1 MEALGN
7 FFESVTS
14 ALSTLV
20 KFVGMLLDDIV
31 VMSEI
36 AEVAAF
42 IPNTAS
48 LLLWSPLSACMGIV
62 LAYSTVRLVMG
73 VLH

>member
-1 MEALGN
+1 MEALGK

-20 KFVGMLLDDIV
+20 NFVGMLLDDIV

-62 LAYSTVRLVMG
+62 LAYSMVRLVMG